1 MHLNHALWLGLPLL
15 GIVVFALVQAWLPG
29 KVSGAVILVVLVV
42 ALVII
47 FLLRFRKTFQD

>member
-29 KVSGAVILVVLVV
+29 KVSGAVILVALVV
-42 ALVII
+42 ALVVI
-47 FLLRFRKTFQD
+47 FLLRFKKTFQD